1 MRSATRATTVA
12 VFALAVAGPA
22 AAQYRPAAEQA
33 IEAPIVAPAPLP
45 SAATLST
52 EPPAIPGAPAQAAA
66 AAPVAPAAEVAPA
79 TQTPAASNAV
89 AATPPAP
96 QPDPVVGAVAERLKA
111 LAGNRS
117 VPKADRE
124 ALETYYEA
132 AEVRPVWTTA
142 NGLSARAETA
152 MREIAAAD
160 DWGLRASDYTLPK
173 RPASAADAAAL
184 AQAEVTM
191 ALAVLEYARHA
202 RGGRFDPTDLSFNI
216 DRQPPQIDPLRVLA
230 DAASAPNVDAYLR
243 SLHPQHPQFELLR
256 QKYLEARRAPEPQAE
271 EPAQTPQSKGKT
283 TAKKR
288 APEARLAQR
297 ILYNMEMWRWMPEDL
312 GKLHVVANLPEYM
325 KRVVKDGKVIH
336 EERMII
342 GKIENQTPIFSDEM
356 DHIVFHPYWGVPDSI
371 KVKEIWPSLAG
382 SGQVIN
388 KYGLK
393 IQRGGREIDPRSVN
407 WSSTDIRQFT
417 VLQPPGPSNVLG
429 VVKFM
434 FPNKHQVYMHDT
446 PTKNLFNS
454 TQRTFS
460 HGCMRVRNPVRFA
473 EVLLEQDKGWEAS
486 RVGSLVKGGPQNN
499 HIYLD
504 RKIPVH
510 VTYFTAVVGA
520 DGKLQTFPDVYGHE
534 PRIQMGLDGKA
545 HLIVKKKPSLT
556 PPDAVTRLSE
566 TKQNYPIQNWMKQ
579 IFGNF

>member
-1 MRSATRATTVA
+1 MRSATRATTVV

-22 AAQYRPAAEQA
+22 AAQYKPAAEQA

-52 EPPAIPGAPAQAAA
+52 EAPAIPGAPAQATTPAPAPAPAA
-66 AAPVAPAAEVAPA
+66 AATPTPAAPAAVAAAPA
-79 TQTPAASNAV
+79 
-89 AATPPAP
+89 AP
-96 QPDPVVGAVAERLKA
+96 QPDPVVTAITERLKA
-111 LAGNRS
+111 LASDRS

-132 AEVRPVWTTA
+132 AEVRPVWTA
-142 NGLSARAETA
+142 AGGLSARAEAA

-173 RPASAADAAAL
+173 RPVSGADAATL
-184 AQAEVTM
+184 AEAEVTM

-202 RGGRFDPTDLSFNI
+202 RGGRMDPTDLSFNI
-216 DRQPPQIDPLRVLA
+216 DRQPPQIEPLRVLA
-230 DAASAPNVDAYLR
+230 DAASAPNVDSYLR

-271 EPAQTPQSKGKT
+271 EPAQNPQSKGKT

-312 GKLHVVANLPEYM
+312 GKLHVLANLPEYM

-336 EERMII
+336 EERIII
-342 GKIENQTPIFSDEM
+342 GKIENQTPLFSDEM

-382 SGQVIN
+382 SGQVLN

-393 IQRGGREIDPRSVN
+393 IQRGGRDIDPRSVN

-454 TQRTFS
+454 AQRTFS

-473 EVLLEQDKGWEAS
+473 EVILEQDKGWDAG

-534 PRIQMGLDGKA
+534 PKIQMGLDGKA
-545 HLIVKKKPSLT
+545 HLIVKKKPTLT
-556 PPDAVTRLSE
+556 PPDAVTRLAD